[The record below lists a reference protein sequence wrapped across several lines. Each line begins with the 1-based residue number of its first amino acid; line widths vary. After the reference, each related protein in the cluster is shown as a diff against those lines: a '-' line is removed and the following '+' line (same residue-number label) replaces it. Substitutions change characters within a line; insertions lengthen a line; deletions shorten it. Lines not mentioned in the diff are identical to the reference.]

1 MKGSSMKKI
10 LLYSVFLGLA
20 ACSGVPGDIND
31 DKVFFAFDSADISE
45 ESRENLEVQSLYM
58 KKNPTTNVILEGHCD
73 ERGSTEYNLAL
84 GALRAGNAAHVL
96 IADGIEPERVKTI
109 SYGKERPQ
117 YLGTGEEVWAL
128 NRNSTTKV
136 VEAEEAEAK

>member
-1 MKGSSMKKI
+1 MKKI

-20 ACSGVPGDIND
+20 ACSGVPSDIND

-45 ESRENLEVQSLYM
+45 ESRKNLEVQSLYM